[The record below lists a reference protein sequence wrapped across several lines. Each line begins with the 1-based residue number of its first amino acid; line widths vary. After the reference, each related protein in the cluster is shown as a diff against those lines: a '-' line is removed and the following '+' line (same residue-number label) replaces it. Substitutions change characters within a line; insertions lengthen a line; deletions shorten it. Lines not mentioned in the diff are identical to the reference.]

1 MTMKKGDRIEVV
13 KDDRKGVVT
22 DIQDST
28 VYYEDEDG
36 FSWHARVDE
45 VRVLPD
51 SIQLIMTYSRG
62 KINKQQL
69 GEAHVSEKQNRS
81 VVVDLHADKIIGR
94 TKGMQPATIKAFQLK
109 EFHNVMCQYRKQK
122 GKKIVFIHGKGD
134 GILKNEIRHI
144 VENNIPAAVGV
155 VRKVKTMD
163 WVEPPRLLLDKHL
176 EKKDFATSMFVN
188 IPKSC

>member
-122 GKKIVFIHGKGD
+122 GKQIVFIHGKGD

-144 VENNIPAAVGV
+144 VEKQYPGCRWSGAQGENYGLGGATEVIVG
-155 VRKVKTMD
+155 
-163 WVEPPRLLLDKHL
+163 
-176 EKKDFATSMFVN
+176 
-188 IPKSC
+188 